1 VHGRWGLTMGAS
13 NARCSHPIEPAV
25 LLDYWMHTIDGVTIE
40 SVEAHLFACDDCGNR
55 LRQIEGLVE
64 ALRELAQSGAVK
76 VVVDSRYAQ
85 RALDAGRKV
94 REYAPPP
101 GGTVQ
106 CTVSADDDLLIGSLA
121 ADLSG
126 AERVDVAFCTTT
138 GVELQRLVDVP
149 FDARAGAIA
158 YQESITF
165 AKGAPSNTLLVRLLA
180 IEPQGNERLIG
191 DFTFNHTR
199 TIPGPPAWG

>member
-1 VHGRWGLTMGAS
+1 MGTP

-25 LLDYWMHTIDGVTIE
+25 LLDYWTHNVDNATTE
-40 SVEAHLFACDDCGNR
+40 SVEEHLFACDDCGDR
-55 LRQIEGLVE
+55 LRQIEALID
-64 ALRELAQSGAVK
+64 ALRALAQSGAVK
-76 VVVDSRYAQ
+76 VVVDSRYSQ

-101 GGTVQ
+101 GGSVQ
-106 CTVSADDDLLIGSLA
+106 CTVSADDDFLLGRLA
-121 ADLSG
+121 ADLSQ
-126 AERVDVAFCTTT
+126 AEQVDVAFCTTT
-138 GVELQRLVDVP
+138 GVELQRMVNVP
-149 FDARAGAIA
+149 FDARAGAIV

-180 IEPQGNERLIG
+180 IEPRGGERLIG

-199 TIPGPPAWG
+199 TIPGPPAWE